1 MSDQAVVIWGELLWD
16 QFPDGPQLG
25 GAPSNVAWHLG
36 MAGGWAQLVS
46 RVGNDELGH
55 RAIDRLSEI
64 VDTSLIQVDP
74 ERATG
79 EVEVTVVDPADP
91 AEPGQLHLRGEPR
104 YRLVPGRAWEHIA
117 CSSDVATAIGEAGVL
132 IFGTLAQ
139 HTPGGLAQWKRA
151 IAAAG
156 SRCLKVCDLNLRRTM
171 TPPAGEREAVLAA
184 LEVADLLKVNDQEL
198 AKLGEW
204 LGWSDPIAEL
214 RKRPRVVAITHGAEG
229 STLHGERGT
238 IEIPGVPAREKGD
251 NVGCGD
257 AYLAILVH
265 GMTLGWDLE
274 HSARAASRWAAEVAA
289 VRGAT
294 PAFDDAQIEELLGEA
309 A

>member
-1 MSDQAVVIWGELLWD
+1 MPAMSDQAVVIWGELLWD

-36 MAGGWAQLVS
+36 MAGGWGQLVS
-46 RVGNDELGH
+46 RVGDDALGH
-55 RAIDRLSEI
+55 EAIERLSHV

-79 EVEVTVVDPADP
+79 EVEVTVV
-91 AEPGQLHLRGEPR
+91 GGEPR

-117 CSSDVATAIGEAGVL
+117 CTPDVATSIGEAGVL
-132 IFGTLAQ
+132 IFGTLSQ
-139 HTPGGLAQWKRA
+139 HTPGGLAQWKQA

-184 LEVADLLKVNDQEL
+184 LEVADLLKVNDAEL
-198 AKLGEW
+198 NKLADW
-204 LGWSDPIAEL
+204 LGWADPISEL
-214 RKRPRVVAITHGAEG
+214 RKRPRVVAVTHGADG
-229 STLHGERGT
+229 STLYSDRGA
-238 IEIPGVPAREKGD
+238 IEIPGVRARAKGD

-265 GMTLGWDLE
+265 GMTLGWALA

-294 PAFDDAQIEELLGEA
+294 PAFDDSQIEELLGEA

>member
-1 MSDQAVVIWGELLWD
+1 MPAMSDQAVVIWGELLWD
-16 QFPDGPQLG
+16 LFPDGPQLG

-36 MAGGWAQLVS
+36 MAGGWGQLVS
-46 RVGNDELGH
+46 RVGNDDLGH
-55 RAIDRLSEI
+55 RAIERLSDV

-74 ERATG
+74 ERPTG
-79 EVEVTVVDPADP
+79 VVEVAVEA
-91 AEPGQLHLRGEPR
+91 GEPR
-104 YRLVPGRAWEHIA
+104 YTLVPGRAWEHIE
-117 CSSDVATAIGEAGVL
+117 CTPDVATAIAEAGVL
-132 IFGTLAQ
+132 VFGTLSQ
-139 HTPGGLAQWKRA
+139 HTPHGLAQWKRA
-151 IAAAG
+151 VAAAG

-184 LEVADLLKVNDQEL
+184 LEVADVLKVNDKEL
-198 AKLGEW
+198 AKLADW
-204 LGWSDPIAEL
+204 LGWKDPIGEL
-214 RKRPRVVAITHGAEG
+214 RRRPRVVAVTHGADG
-229 STLHGERGT
+229 STLHSERGT
-238 IEIPGVPAREKGD
+238 IEIPGARARATGD

-265 GMTLGWDLE
+265 GMTLGWDLAQ
-274 HSARAASRWAAEVAA
+274 SARAASRWAAEVAA